1 MDEYLDDIEKDLIA
15 KYHLTAKS
23 SNQEILK
30 AAQKE
35 YPETMSGS
43 VAASVRHYLREGTRA

>member
-30 AAQKE
+30 AAQQE